1 MSQLVCLVYPI
12 VKFALSEKFVKHM
25 LGNTRRDSDAACI
38 VLLTSNEVLDSQ
50 TGIRI
55 QKYNTILKLFF
66 LIKRQFVYE
75 NRGQCLNFFIF

>member
-1 MSQLVCLVYPI
+1 
-12 VKFALSEKFVKHM
+12 M
-25 LGNTRRDSDAACI
+25 LENTRRDSDAACI

-66 LIKRQFVYE
+66 SSINTLLDKTSV
-75 NRGQCLNFFIF
+75 CL